1 MIDRRQLRNPFGRQ
15 VERGDRRIL
24 NRAKHRA
31 VAMGVQL
38 FKRPDN
44 RGVADREAEAPAGH
58 IKGLGKS
65 VGFHSPRFGVGLGE
79 EAQRRIAGRAAD
91 GRIGKIVQDRHLVTT
106 SKLQRAGEQ
115 RRRGKGAGWI
125 MRVVKHHQTG
135 FVSDLPG
142 DIVKIRQELILS
154 PERQAIKRRLG
165 LQRRRAVNRI
175 AGIGGDEVLPGAEQ
189 RPRDAAYTDMR
200 PLKHGDFAVRIEFHI
215 ILPAIEPGDR
225 LADLWFA
232 PERRVA
238 MVFTTMNSAL
248 QRVDYFRRGGLIR
261 TAAGKIDQ
269 RQRFGVDL
277 RGQFFQQAEQILFQ
291 GVHQRRSSKIRHN
304 IPGLN
309 HE

>member
-1 MIDRRQLRNPFGRQ
+1 M
-15 VERGDRRIL
+15 
-24 NRAKHRA
+24 
-31 VAMGVQL
+31 
-38 FKRPDN
+38 
-44 RGVADREAEAPAGH
+44 
-58 IKGLGKS
+58 
-65 VGFHSPRFGVGLGE
+65 
-79 EAQRRIAGRAAD
+79 
-91 GRIGKIVQDRHLVTT
+91 
-106 SKLQRAGEQ
+106 
-115 RRRGKGAGWI
+115 
-125 MRVVKHHQTG
+125 
-135 FVSDLPG
+135 
-142 DIVKIRQELILS
+142 
-154 PERQAIKRRLG
+154 
-165 LQRRRAVNRI
+165 
-175 AGIGGDEVLPGAEQ
+175 PGAEQ

-248 QRVDYFRRGGLIR
+248 QRVDHFRRGGLIR